1 MKITHVIRGDDH
13 LSNTPKQVLIYEA
26 LDMPLPQF
34 AHLST
39 ILGPDH
45 ARLSKRHGATAVSQ
59 FRESGY
65 LPEALMNYIAL
76 LGWSPISEG
85 SEIIPQSD
93 LVRQFR
99 LERVNKSPAV
109 FDTHKL
115 DFINRHYLKTS
126 PMAEGLIAMEMEK
139 SGWMPQSERD
149 SWLAMVM
156 ETILP
161 NVNKS

>member
-1 MKITHVIRGDDH
+1 IRGDDH

-59 FRESGY
+59 FREAGY

-76 LGWSPISEG
+76 LGWSPVSEG
-85 SEIIPQSD
+85 SEIIPKAD
-93 LVRQFR
+93 LISQFR
-99 LERVNKSPAV
+99 LDRVNKSPAI
-109 FDTHKL
+109 FDTNKL
-115 DFINRHYLKTS
+115 DFINRHYMKS
-126 PMAEGLIAMEMEK
+126 SAAVAE
-139 SGWMPQSERD
+139 
-149 SWLAMVM
+149 LAAV
-156 ETILP
+156 EL
-161 NVNKS
+161 